1 MTEGSSEGRGAA
13 VTGEALWPLLA
24 AASVDA
30 QRAVGAAVSGA
41 AGPDPRGDGGPRLQ
55 VQGDPVQLQ
64 RAQAAPEALLP
75 GRRAAWERPQ

>member
-75 GRRAAWERPQ
+75 GRRATWEHPQ